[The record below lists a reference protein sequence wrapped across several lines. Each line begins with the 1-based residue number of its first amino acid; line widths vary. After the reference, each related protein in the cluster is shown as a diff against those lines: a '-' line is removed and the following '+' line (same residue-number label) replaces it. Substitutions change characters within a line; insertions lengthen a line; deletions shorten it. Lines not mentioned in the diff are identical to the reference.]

1 MPSLDERRE
10 VAARLRER
18 AKTARRVGYACVL
31 KKCTSEE
38 ECDGFGIEGCEG
50 CFNASLKRLAD
61 LIEPEER
68 TCRID
73 TEESPFL
80 NIQRWHICGNCG
92 TGFSCWQYTEDGD
105 EFEVEPTRCPNC
117 EAKVVE

>member
-1 MPSLDERRE
+1 MPTNDERRE
-10 VAARLRER
+10 VAARLREW
-18 AKTARRVGYACVL
+18 ADSGLYATKDALALVGAMVTVTNTDVMSGTVEDIMRY
-31 KKCTSEE
+31 
-38 ECDGFGIEGCEG
+38 
-50 CFNASLKRLAD
+50 LAD

-80 NIQRWHICGNCG
+80 NIQRWHTCGNCG

-105 EFEVEPTRCPNC
+105 EFEVEPTCCPNC
-117 EAKVVE
+117 GARVKEDA